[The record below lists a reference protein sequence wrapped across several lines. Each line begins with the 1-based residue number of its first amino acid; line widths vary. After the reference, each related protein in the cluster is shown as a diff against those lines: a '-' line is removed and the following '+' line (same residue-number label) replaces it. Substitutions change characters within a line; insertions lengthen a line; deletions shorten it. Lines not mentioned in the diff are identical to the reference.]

1 MIEYWVNFSDATPVK
16 KSRKSKRMRLPNG
29 FGTISEI
36 KGKDL
41 RNPFRAMVTVGK
53 DEKGKPVRKP
63 LKPQSYFHTYNDA
76 YAALIEYNKN
86 PYDLT
91 EDTTCNTIF
100 ERWFEQHCKTA
111 SSSSSI
117 SHYQNAWKY
126 CSAVYNMPVRDIRA
140 RHIKGC
146 MENGIAMIWGKP
158 QTPPV
163 RVKKNIKILFNQML
177 DYALEY
183 ELVDKNY
190 ARTFNLPDDIV
201 KEINTVTNEHIAY
214 SDEEIDTL
222 WKHTDDLYVQMLLV
236 QCYSGWRPK
245 ELMELAI
252 ENINLDE
259 WTFMGGVKTDAG
271 KDRIVPIHS
280 AIRDIVT
287 EKYNE
292 AVNNDSMFLFNRAD
306 ANGNIIP
313 IDYATFNK
321 ELARLLKEYNLN
333 TKHRLHDGRTHF
345 VTTAKK
351 SGLDEYAIK
360 YIVGHKISD
369 ITEKVYTKRELDW
382 LKTEIEKIKVGVA
395 IV

>member
-1 MIEYWVNFSDATPVK
+1 MIEYWINFSDTTPMK
-16 KSRKSKRMRLPNG
+16 KTRKNKRMRLPNG

-53 DEKGKPVRKP
+53 DEKGKPIRKL

-100 ERWFEQHCKTA
+100 EHWFEQHCKIA

-117 SHYQNAWKY
+117 RHYQNAWKY
-126 CSAVYNMPVRDIRA
+126 CGAIYNMPVRDIRA

-146 MENGIAMIWGKP
+146 MENGIAMIRGKP

-214 SDEEIDTL
+214 SEEEIDAL

-252 ENINLDE
+252 ENINLEE

-271 KDRIVPIHS
+271 KDRVVPIHS
-280 AIRDIVT
+280 AIRNIVT
-287 EKYNE
+287 KKYNE
-292 AVNNDSMFLFNRAD
+292 AVKNKSMFLFNRVG
-306 ANGNIIP
+306 ANGGMVP
-313 IDYATFNK
+313 ITYTTFNK

-333 TKHRLHDGRTHF
+333 TKHRLHDGRIHF

-369 ITEKVYTKRELDW
+369 ITEKVYTRRETDW
-382 LKTEIEKIKVGVA
+382 LKTEIEKIKVSVA